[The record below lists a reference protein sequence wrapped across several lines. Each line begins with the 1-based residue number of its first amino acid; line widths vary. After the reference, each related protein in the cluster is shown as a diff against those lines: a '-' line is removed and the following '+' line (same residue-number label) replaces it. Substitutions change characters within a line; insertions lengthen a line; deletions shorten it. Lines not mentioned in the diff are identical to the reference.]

1 MGYDV
6 SVRFKNENERE
17 LMKAFL
23 SQQKDLIENIGKT
36 DGHQPYHSAEPSYGE
51 DLGYAPKLKS
61 LLGFHGTGI
70 PKYIWDLCSWM
81 AVKSSYRA
89 KNGGIFFYY
98 DSDKMLVTFDTD
110 NKKNTVVTP
119 EGIPVEDK
127 EEKKSLFSLF
137 MSKDDI
143 KKRIELF
150 TTLNNNWNT
159 FVLEQKKA
167 PPLENE
173 QTSSQTKKNKP

>member
-6 SVRFKNENERE
+6 TVRFKNENERE
-17 LMKAFL
+17 IMKKFL
-23 SQQKDLIENIGKT
+23 SQQTDLIEEISKT
-36 DGHQPYHSAEPSYGE
+36 DSFQPYHSAEAFYGE

-89 KNGGIFFYY
+89 KNGDIFFYY
-98 DSDKMLVTFDTD
+98 DSDKMLVTFDIN

-150 TTLNNNWNT
+150 TRLNDNWNT
-159 FVLEQKKA
+159 FILEQNNDPTLK
-167 PPLENE
+167 NE
-173 QTSSQTKKNKP
+173 LNISQIKKNKP

>member
-17 LMKAFL
+17 LMKEFL
-23 SQQKDLIENIGKT
+23 SQQKNLIEDISKT
-36 DGHQPYHSAEPSYGE
+36 DSYQPCHSSEVFYGE
-51 DLGYAPKLKS
+51 DLGYTPKVKY

-89 KNGGIFFYY
+89 KNENIFFYY
-98 DSDKMLVTFDTD
+98 DSEKMPVTFDI
-110 NKKNTVVTP
+110 NNIKNTVVTP
-119 EGIPVEDK
+119 EGIPVENK

-137 MSKDDI
+137 MPKEDI
-143 KKRIELF
+143 KKRIALF
-150 TTLNNNWNT
+150 TNLNDNWNT
-159 FVLEQKKA
+159 FILEKSYIEDEVNK
-167 PPLENE
+167 N
-173 QTSSQTKKNKP
+173 SKKNKP